1 MQASVVLVDSTHQQ
15 VGPQPMYFL
24 KPHRLD
30 RYTGLNTTPPGV
42 TGGLG
47 VEFIIAGG
55 VKICTGEEIRLLG

>member
-1 MQASVVLVDSTHQQ
+1 
-15 VGPQPMYFL
+15 MYFL

-42 TGGLG
+42 TRGLG